1 MLGTWRQR
9 VGSVIS
15 DLDRLIADARA
26 QAAHAAQSRAYQA
39 DLVQRAVSE
48 VTATTSG
55 GSGGGGKGKSSLGGA
70 AQHISNTVSAAFG
83 GKGGQ
88 DDGMEVD
95 TADTGA
101 STSHGSPR
109 KAKSG
114 AGAGRKRARN

>member
-1 MLGTWRQR
+1 MLGTWRGR
-9 VGSVIS
+9 VGMIIN

-26 QAAHAAQSRAYQA
+26 QAAHAAQARAIQA
-39 DLVQRAVSE
+39 DHVQRAVNE

-55 GSGGGGKGKSSLGGA
+55 GGKGKGGVAGA

-95 TADTGA
+95 TADAGA

-114 AGAGRKRARN
+114 AAGRKRQRN